1 MKITKKEIRKTYDCL
16 NSIGRFDLDVD
27 GVDKSI
33 QHALRAALDKEVE
46 YTTLQLNKS
55 DKKTYIIDIAYDIL
69 ANN

>member
-1 MKITKKEIRKTYDCL
+1 MTTITKKEIGKTYDCL
-16 NSIGRFDLDVD
+16 KSIGRFDLDVD

-33 QHALRAALDKEVE
+33 QHALRAALDKEGA
-46 YTTLQLNKS
+46 YTLQWNHS